1 MTHWEAECTLGV
13 TFSSSETFCIVPYG
27 IFKVLV
33 GRMRPK
39 GTFPD
44 VKYRSGIFCRSG
56 PEPEPDRASHAVA
69 LHRLIL
75 CVLLSARKRCCTW
88 FPLPFFPFVFPLAP
102 PACARLS
109 RRLPIVL
116 SPRLLSTH
124 RTCKYSLS
132 FSPQTFLFLCAFS
145 VNGAAR
151 SRSWCNST
159 LTILPGFFLLGSF
172 PSSKVTE
179 LNLKLRSLYS

>member
-1 MTHWEAECTLGV
+1 
-13 TFSSSETFCIVPYG
+13 
-27 IFKVLV
+27 
-33 GRMRPK
+33 MRPK

-44 VKYRSGIFCRSG
+44 VKYRSGNFCRSG
-56 PEPEPDRASHAVA
+56 PGSESRTWTRAWQSIARGGAPQAHF
-69 LHRLIL
+69 
-75 CVLLSARKRCCTW
+75 SAFCSRWRSAFGTW

-159 LTILPGFFLLGSF
+159 STILPLFFFSF
-172 PSSKVTE
+172 RVLSV
-179 LNLKLRSLYS
+179 LKSDWA